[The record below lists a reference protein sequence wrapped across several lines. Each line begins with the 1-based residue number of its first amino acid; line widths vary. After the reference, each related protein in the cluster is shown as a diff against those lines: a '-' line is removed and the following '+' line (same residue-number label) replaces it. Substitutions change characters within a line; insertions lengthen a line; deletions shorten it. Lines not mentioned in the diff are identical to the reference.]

1 MRPSRAVF
9 FIGSLGGVMTDRIDH
24 HSEPTGALTRRP
36 GRQRRSGAV
45 SLAARAALIVLAL
58 LTVAPSGFAQPA
70 PAERPAA
77 GQRQR
82 EEMEAGRENE
92 RLPAPVTTHHSLPAA
107 LGGQHYSATAG
118 SIVLT
123 DQAGRPTAE
132 IAYVAYSLDGGDPAT
147 RPITFAF
154 NGGPGAASAYL
165 HFGALGPQRLAF
177 GNQGDGPSKPPM
189 LTDNPDT
196 WLPFTDLVFVDPV
209 GTGYSR
215 FLRDD
220 QELRREVWSVDGDI
234 AVLSRF
240 VARYLAENGRLRSP
254 KLLAGESY
262 GGFRVPKI
270 AHALQGDYGIGV
282 AGLYII
288 SPVLDFGLRSGG
300 LPLGSAARLPSLA
313 AAARAAKGEPLT
325 RDALADAER
334 YALGD
339 YIVDVLK
346 GPRDTEAVQR
356 IINKVADLTGLDR
369 AFLTRFGGQP
379 DLSSVAREI
388 DRKGGRVASYYDAL
402 VTGADPSPWDA
413 DGQYDDP
420 VLDASRAPLTS
431 AAVDYMRRVLD
442 YPVTRPYEL
451 LNGEV
456 SRRWQWGSRRNAAEA
471 MSDLRAALALDP
483 ALTVVVAHGFT
494 DLVTPYLES
503 QIALNRLPAN
513 LADPDRVRL
522 EVMPGGHM
530 FYTRDDSRA
539 QLKASA
545 ERLVARVAGEATR
558 NTEGQ
563 SP

>member
-1 MRPSRAVF
+1 
-9 FIGSLGGVMTDRIDH
+9 MTDRIDND
-24 HSEPTGALTRRP
+24 STPMGFSGVLAGSAGAGRASLAGWAVRAAFVALTLI
-36 GRQRRSGAV
+36 AV
-45 SLAARAALIVLAL
+45 VPNGL
-58 LTVAPSGFAQPA
+58 AQPA
-70 PAERPAA
+70 PAGQA
-77 GQRQR
+77 GQGVAQRQR
-82 EEMEAGRENE
+82 ENADAGQENE
-92 RLPAPVTTHHSLPAA
+92 RLPPPVTTHHVLPAA
-107 LGGQHYSATAG
+107 LGGQRYAATAG
-118 SIVLT
+118 SIVLS
-123 DQAGRPTAE
+123 DEAGRPTVE
-132 IAYVAYSLDGGDPAT
+132 IAYVAYNLEGQDATT

-177 GNQGDGPSKPPM
+177 GNQGDGPSKPPT
-189 LTDNPDT
+189 LVDNPDT

-220 QELRREVWSVDGDI
+220 QELRRQIWSVDGDI
-234 AVLSRF
+234 QVLSRF

-270 AHALQGDYGIGV
+270 AHALQGDFGVGV

-313 AAARAAKGEPLT
+313 AAARVARGETVT

-334 YALGD
+334 YALSE
-339 YIVDVLK
+339 YIADVLR
-346 GPRDTEAVQR
+346 GPRDTAAVER
-356 IINKVADLTGLDR
+356 IVNKVSDLTGLDR
-369 AFLTRFGGQP
+369 AFLARFGGQP
-379 DLSSVAREI
+379 DLNSIAHELE
-388 DRKGGRVASYYDAL
+388 RKEGRVASYYDAL
-402 VTGADPSPWDA
+402 VTSTDPSPWEA
-413 DGQYDDP
+413 DGQFDDP

-431 AAVDYMRRVLD
+431 AAVDYTRRVLD

-456 SRRWQWGSRRNAAEA
+456 SRRWSWGSGRQSAEA
-471 MSDLRAALALDP
+471 MDDLRAALALDP
-483 ALTVVVAHGFT
+483 NLTVVVAHGFT

-503 QIALNRLPAN
+503 QIALNRLPAP
-513 LADPDRVRL
+513 LAGPDRVRL

-530 FYTRDDSRA
+530 FYTRDGSRA

-545 ERLVARVAGEATR
+545 ERLVARVTGEGAR
-558 NTEGQ
+558 DGEG
-563 SP
+563 PRP